1 MTRIDKDKG
10 IDMFAKFS
18 LLSSRQLDQSDY
30 DGDCEGDNGD
40 MGAKMFTQETIS
52 PAPPWH
58 CARKYLP
65 LSSLDMWDSVEKK
78 KKITGTKSRQII
90 ISCHLQQF
98 LRHENQCRL
107 QQNVQDV
114 GETNI

>member
-1 MTRIDKDKG
+1 MTRIDNDKG

-52 PAPPWH
+52 PAPRDTAPGNISP
-58 CARKYLP
+58 CQVL
-65 LSSLDMWDSVEKK
+65 
-78 KKITGTKSRQII
+78 ICGTA
-90 ISCHLQQF
+90 
-98 LRHENQCRL
+98 
-107 QQNVQDV
+107 
-114 GETNI
+114 